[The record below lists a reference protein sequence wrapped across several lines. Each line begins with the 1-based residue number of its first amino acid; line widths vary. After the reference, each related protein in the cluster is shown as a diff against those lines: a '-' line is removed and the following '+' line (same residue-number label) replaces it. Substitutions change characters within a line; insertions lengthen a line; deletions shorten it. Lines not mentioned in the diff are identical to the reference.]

1 MKKVLYSLLLF
12 VMIFMSS
19 CSFSNNNLE
28 EEVSIITPKGIP
40 FLAIG
45 GLLEEENVKIE
56 SVAGAE
62 NLQTALVTGSHDI
75 VIAPINLG
83 AKLYSANKSNYKVA
97 AVITANN
104 SYIVTKEENPLDSVY
119 DLVGEKVI
127 AFGSTGVPGNILKT
141 VYERNDLLNVEDIDF
156 SFSSSA
162 DVYSVFAG
170 NSTNAKYALMSEP
183 EITKLQLKDNIS
195 VKKID
200 LCDVLG
206 VYTPQAC
213 IFVNPN
219 SDKET
224 IDIVL
229 KMIENNMIYLN
240 ENPQEYSNE
249 VVKLDK
255 SFELMGK
262 EIISTSIPNA
272 NIEYKNALDSRLEIE
287 NILTIIGVTLP
298 TEEFDY

>member
-1 MKKVLYSLLLF
+1 MRKVLYPIFILLIMFLCSCTSSNSLD
-12 VMIFMSS
+12 
-19 CSFSNNNLE
+19 NK
-28 EEVSIITPKGIP
+28 VSIITPKGIP

-45 GLLEEENVKIE
+45 GLLEEENINIE

-62 NLQTALVTGSHDI
+62 NLQTALATGSYDI
-75 VIAPINLG
+75 VIAPLNLG
-83 AKLYSANKSNYKVA
+83 AKLYNANKSNYKVA

-104 SYIVTKEENPLDSVY
+104 AYIVTKEENPLDSVY

-127 AFGSTGVPGNILKT
+127 AFGATGIPGNILKT
-141 VYERNDLLNVEDIDF
+141 VYVRNDLLNVEDIDF
-156 SFSSSA
+156 SFASSA

-170 NSTNAKYALMSEP
+170 DSTSAKYALMSEP
-183 EITKLQLKDNIS
+183 EITKLQLKDNIK

-213 IFVNPN
+213 VFVNPN
-219 SDKET
+219 SDKELVNK
-224 IDIVL
+224 VL
-229 KMIENNMIYLN
+229 EMIEDNSDYLN
-240 ENPQEYSNE
+240 NNPDKYAKK

-255 SFELMGK
+255 SFELMSK
-262 EIISTSIPNA
+262 EIISNSIPNA
-272 NIEYKNALDSRLEIE
+272 NIEYKNALDSRMEIE

-298 TEEFDY
+298 DDEFYY

>member
-1 MKKVLYSLLLF
+1 MKKVLFPLFILLI
-12 VMIFMSS
+12 IFMCS
-19 CSFSNNNLE
+19 CTNNSTLDT
-28 EEVSIITPKGIP
+28 EVSVITPKGIP

-45 GLLEEENVKIE
+45 GLLEEENVNIE

-62 NLQTALVTGSHDI
+62 NLQTALATGSHDI
-75 VIAPINLG
+75 VIAPLNLG
-83 AKLYSANKSNYKVA
+83 AKLYNANKSNYKVA
-97 AVITANN
+97 AIVTANN
-104 SYIVTKEENPLDSVY
+104 AYIVSREENPLDSVY

-127 AFGSTGVPGNILKT
+127 AFGATGIPGNILKT
-141 VYERNDLLNVEDIDF
+141 VYERNDLLDVEDIDF

-170 NSTNAKYALMSEP
+170 DSTSAKYALMSEP
-183 EITKLQLKDNIS
+183 EITKLQLKDNIK

-219 SDKET
+219 SDKELVNK
-224 IDIVL
+224 VL
-229 KMIENNMIYLN
+229 EMIEDNSAYLN
-240 ENPQEYSNE
+240 NNPDKYAKK

-262 EIISTSIPNA
+262 DIISNSIPNA
-272 NIEYKNALDSRLEIE
+272 NIEYKNALDSRMEIE

-298 TEEFDY
+298 NDEFYY